1 MRILIYGLNYAPELT
16 GIGKYTGEMVAWLQA
31 QGHHVCVVTT
41 PPYYPAWQIGEGYS
55 TWWYGYEETERLKV
69 YRCPLWVPKS
79 PSVLNRI
86 LHLLSFALTSLPVA
100 LWLGL
105 WWRPDLMWVVAPAI
119 FSAPGALLASR
130 LGGAKSWLHIQDFEI
145 DAAFDLGLL
154 GTRSERK
161 NSRFQDFPLS
171 LERLLLQ
178 RFDYVSTIAPAML
191 KILEAKG
198 VEPSSLVFFPNW
210 VDTEIIYP
218 LDTPSPMRQE
228 LGIPLDRIVV
238 LYSGNMG
245 KKQGL
250 EIAIASAKLL
260 SNYPNILFILCG
272 DGVMRSDLEEI
283 AEGLD
288 NLMFLPLQPL
298 AKLNDL
304 LNLADIHIL
313 PQRSDVAD
321 LVMPSKLGGILAC
334 GGAAIAT
341 AHPHTEVANVVQ
353 ASGGIVCLP
362 DDAQHFAEAILTLAQ
377 DPAKLDSMKQSA
389 RSYALQN
396 LAKEE
401 ILSNFHSLLTSI
413 GHLKK

>member
-1 MRILIYGLNYAPELT
+1 VRILIYGLNFAPELT
-16 GIGKYTGEMVAWLQA
+16 GIGKYTGEMVTWLRS
-31 QGHHVCVVTT
+31 QGHHICVVTT
-41 PPYYPAWQIGEGYS
+41 PPYYPAWQVGEGYS
-55 TWWYGYEETERLKV
+55 TWWYGYEETERLKI

-79 PSVLNRI
+79 PSGLKRI
-86 LHLLSFALTSLPVA
+86 LHLFSFALTSLPVA
-100 LWLGL
+100 LWMGL
-105 WWRPDLMWVVAPAI
+105 WWRPDLVWVAAPAI
-119 FSAPGALLASR
+119 FSAPGAWLAGL
-130 LGGAKSWLHIQDFEI
+130 LGGGKTWLHIQDFEI

-154 GTRSERK
+154 GVNSDQK
-161 NSRFQDFPLS
+161 NSRLRHLVS
-171 LERLLLQ
+171 ALERWLLR
-178 RFDYVSTIAPAML
+178 RFDHVSTIAPAML

-198 VEPSSLVFFPNW
+198 VEPAKLVFFPNW

-218 LDTPSPMRQE
+218 LDTPSPMRYE

-250 EIAIASAKLL
+250 EIAIASAQLL
-260 SNYPNILFILCG
+260 STHPNILFVLCG
-272 DGVMRSDLEEI
+272 DGVMRSQLEQV

-298 AKLNDL
+298 EKLNDL

-353 ASGGIVCLP
+353 AAGGMVCLP
-362 DDAQHFAEAILTLAQ
+362 DDAQHFAEAILALAQ
-377 DPAKLDSMKQSA
+377 DPVKRDSMQQSA
-389 RSYALQN
+389 RSYTLQN

-401 ILSNFHSLLTSI
+401 ILSNFHRYCQQ
-413 GHLKK
+413 